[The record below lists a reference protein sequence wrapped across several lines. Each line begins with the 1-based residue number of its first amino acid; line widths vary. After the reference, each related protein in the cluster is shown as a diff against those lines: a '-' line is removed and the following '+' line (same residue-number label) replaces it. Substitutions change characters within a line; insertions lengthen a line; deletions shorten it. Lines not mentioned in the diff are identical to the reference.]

1 MLEALNVNWSAFTPS
16 YLLALDDQI
25 LPHQFLKLC
34 SKSYLGENEKLRPDL
49 DPLLSPG
56 IASKEVFFLKKLQIF
71 L

>member
-1 MLEALNVNWSAFTPS
+1 MLIEALNVNWRAFTPS

-56 IASKEVFFLKKLQIF
+56 IASKEVFLKKKLI
-71 L
+71 